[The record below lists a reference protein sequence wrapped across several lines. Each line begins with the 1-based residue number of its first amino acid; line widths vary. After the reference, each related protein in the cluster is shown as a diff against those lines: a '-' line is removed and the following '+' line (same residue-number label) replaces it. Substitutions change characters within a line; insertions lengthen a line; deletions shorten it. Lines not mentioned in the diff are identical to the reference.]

1 MKLAT
6 AILISAV
13 LFCTPGT
20 ADSSLGAQASQQR
33 QSAFS
38 RFRAIEPNV
47 HAPELYADKLTPLF
61 CLVNLPGADSP
72 ASFID
77 VSYQVYFVA
86 EAAFKETVTR
96 VSKGGGRLT
105 SPTQFTDKLLLGD
118 GRFRI
123 NRLGTLIERTRAARP
138 IDFKAKVPDNLRT
151 KFATVLTAFAVKIYD
166 GKLKT
171 PFYRSSF
178 FATQPFDD
186 DPAQSGRAVPRQNL
200 YTNFF
205 ITDKG
210 DLYTSQWRRSPG
222 DIGWHP

>member
-1 MKLAT
+1 MKLLT
-6 AILISAV
+6 AILMPAV
-13 LFCTPGT
+13 LFCAPGS
-20 ADSSLGAQASQQR
+20 AYSSLGRQVSRDR
-33 QSAFS
+33 QSALS
-38 RFRAIEPNV
+38 RFTAMEPNV

-72 ASFID
+72 ASYIE

-86 EAAFKETVTR
+86 EAAFRETIAR
-96 VSKGGGRLT
+96 VSKGGGHPI

-123 NRLGTLIERTRAARP
+123 KRLGTLIERTRAGRP
-138 IDFKAKVPDNLRT
+138 IDFKAKVPDNSRT
-151 KFATVLTAFAVKIYD
+151 KFATVLTTFAVKIYD

-171 PFYRSSF
+171 PFYRTGF

-186 DPAQSGRAVPRQNL
+186 DPAQPGRAVPRQNL
-200 YTNFF
+200 YTNFI

-210 DLYTSQWRRSPG
+210 DLYTSQWRRSSG
-222 DIGWHP
+222 DTGWHP